1 MRSGGYILAS
11 FGIALAWTLCF
22 YVTLT
27 QLFEVK
33 IQVKRKILYF
43 IGMFSLVTALML
55 ICFNKWVVFR
65 TVVISAVM
73 FVLIYYEAKD
83 IIRALLIFT
92 SVIVEMG
99 TAETVNI
106 VLLKTVFEYSVIKC
120 FVINALAVP
129 PILLAAFVVKKI
141 IRQSFMKEHP
151 RVESL
156 IGIVITLAALL
167 IAESLQINFE
177 DGIVGKLDLNEN
189 SMQMFVLVMIVTYI
203 AAIISAMSLIKGIR
217 EEEKGNIIWEQN
229 KILEEMYDNTRIFRH
244 NYKNMVLTLNAYCD
258 TNDYKKLKEYIKEIK
273 EEIDDGYKNKYIREV
288 LAIKDAG
295 LRNLII
301 VKISEAKKRGINTEI
316 DITGRNYTEF
326 INMSMI
332 NVIGILLDNAIEA
345 AEKSIEKYIKL
356 TLVDVGKWGGGKWKL
371 RTAHLLSQI

>member
-1 MRSGGYILAS
+1 M
-11 FGIALAWTLCF
+11 
-22 YVTLT
+22 
-27 QLFEVK
+27 
-33 IQVKRKILYF
+33 
-43 IGMFSLVTALML
+43 
-55 ICFNKWVVFR
+55 
-65 TVVISAVM
+65 
-73 FVLIYYEAKD
+73 
-83 IIRALLIFT
+83 LIFT

-151 RVESL
+151 MVESL

-217 EEEKGNIIWEQN
+217 EEEKGNIIREQN

-258 TNDYKKLKEYIKEIK
+258 TNDYEKLKEYIKEIK

-356 TLVDVGKWGGGKWKL
+356 TLVDVGKWGGKWKL
-371 RTAHLLSQI
+371 RTAHLLSLI